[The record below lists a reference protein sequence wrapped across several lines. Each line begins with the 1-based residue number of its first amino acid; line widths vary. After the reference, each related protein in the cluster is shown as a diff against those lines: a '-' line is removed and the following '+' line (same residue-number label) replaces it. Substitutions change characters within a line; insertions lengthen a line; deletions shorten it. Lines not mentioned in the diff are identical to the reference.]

1 MLAPGYNIDPFN
13 STPDQLQSF
22 LTKSRGKH
30 QKDLNRRQYYNS
42 PAFDNLFGLSMLR
55 HHPRPYDNL
64 FNGKEG
70 LFKDPTYGISKIPSV
85 RPTEEGGQ
93 WTGGGYDY
101 SNANW
106 DPIRNRINTVGQ
118 IWNRNA
124 ASRTNSGLGLF
135 LKPLGI
141 AASFGLPLVGAGPAS
156 AFLSKFGNTAT
167 SIGRAAGIGFNS
179 R

>member
-1 MLAPGYNIDPFN
+1 MLAPGYNIDPMTA
-13 STPDQLQSF
+13 SVPDLIAF
-22 LTKSRGKH
+22 LNKSHGKY
-30 QKDLNRRQYYNS
+30 QKDRNRKAYYGS
-42 PAFDNLFGLSMLR
+42 MRDLFGFNTVANQ
-55 HHPRPYDNL
+55 PRPYDNL

-70 LFKDPTYGISKIPSV
+70 LFKDPAYGITKTPWD
-85 RPTEEGGQ
+85 RTTG
-93 WTGGGYDY
+93 TGGGYNY

-106 DPIRNRINTVGQ
+106 DPIRNQINTVGQ

-124 ASRTNSGLGLF
+124 ASRTNGGLGLF